1 MDRQQHFIDLLHK
14 FDNAM
19 LITHDAQGQMHA
31 RPLAIADSTDEGT
44 LFFATDRHSPKVQEV
59 LRDSQVAV
67 TLQSGSHFLA
77 ISGRATLTDDARL
90 KEEMESAAWKPF
102 FPKGAED
109 PALTL
114 LKVMPE
120 SGEYWNRSGGQR
132 LQYLW
137 KAGKAVLQGERLE
150 DSEQSEKAHAKVN
163 L

>member
-14 FDNAM
+14 FDKAM
-19 LITHDAQGQMHA
+19 LVTHDARGQMHA
-31 RPLAIADSTDEGT
+31 RPLAIADSTDEGE
-44 LFFATDRHSPKVQEV
+44 LFFATDSDSPKVQEI

-77 ISGRATLTDDARL
+77 ISGRATLTDDAQL
-90 KEEMESAAWKPF
+90 KKELESAAWKPF
-102 FPKGAED
+102 FPEGAQD

-114 LKVMPE
+114 LKVTPL
-120 SGEYWNRSGGQR
+120 SGEYWDRSGGQR

-137 KAGKAVLQGERLE
+137 RAGKAVLQGERLE
-150 DSEQSEKAHAKVN
+150 DAQQSDRAHAKVN